1 MVSMVIKADDTFD
14 MEQVEDKEE
23 GKTKKASIVGP
34 DACPV

>member
-1 MVSMVIKADDTFD
+1 

-34 DACPV
+34 DACPVWY